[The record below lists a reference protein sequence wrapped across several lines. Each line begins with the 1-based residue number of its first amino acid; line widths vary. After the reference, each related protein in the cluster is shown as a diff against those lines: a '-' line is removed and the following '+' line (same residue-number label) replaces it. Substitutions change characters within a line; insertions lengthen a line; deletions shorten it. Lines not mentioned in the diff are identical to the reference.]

1 MEFTEWI
8 QMSVREQLEYLK
20 TTPNNEILF
29 FITTICSD
37 NIEYYETNK
46 IYIERN
52 IILQRKLN
60 SRPNL
65 NDVKDGAMKEM
76 CKLCKAEMEDY

>member
-20 TTPNNEILF
+20 TTPDNEVLM
-29 FITTICSD
+29 FITHLCTI
-37 NIEYYETNK
+37 NIENYETNK

-52 IILQRKLN
+52 RILQRKLN
-60 SRPNL
+60 SRLNL
-65 NDVKDGAMKEM
+65 KSVRNGAMKEM
-76 CKLCKAEMEDY
+76 CKLCKAEMEDR